1 MGLASLEHLC
11 IALRGQLEATLSSVA
26 EEASEAAV
34 YPTGLLPSLLN
45 NQLSEAAAFYSFD
58 LSVGL

>member
-11 IALRGQLEATLSSVA
+11 IALRGQLEATLLSVA

-34 YPTGLLPSLLN
+34 YQTGLSPSLRN
-45 NQLSEAAAFYSFD
+45 NSSRKLQVFTL
-58 LSVGL
+58 LTCL